1 MEFWLDDF
9 EDIFLSEKNS
19 QFYDTY
25 IVQLGKKL
33 CIIVNTCFNLFKLLN
48 NLQTCIH
55 QIEKNNF

>member
-1 MEFWLDDF
+1 MGFWLDDF
-9 EDIFLSEKNS
+9 EDIFQSEKNS

-33 CIIVNTCFNLFKLLN
+33 CIIVNTRFNLFKLLN

-55 QIEKNNF
+55 QIGKNNF